1 MQATA
6 FLPHWQQLSSE
17 RRRHLMLA
25 LLGTAVSWSLAG
37 LLATHRAGP
46 SDAPQASRS
55 QDVHSADAGQSIR
68 QAQPANAAPAQP

>member
-6 FLPHWQQLSSE
+6 SLSRWQQLSSE

-25 LLGTAVSWSLAG
+25 LLGTAVSWMLAG
-37 LLATHRAGP
+37 LLATHRTGP
-46 SDAPQASRS
+46 ADAPQTSRN
-55 QDVHSADAGQSIR
+55 QDVHSADASQSIR